1 MPTRCVDAV
10 QLTEQLARIADGPA
24 GPQVG
29 AFFDLDGTL
38 VAGYTASTFFTDRLR
53 HREVSLGTASRTI
66 ARALDGAYFGGEPTA
81 GAVGGYGALRGQ
93 TEDRLVDLGE
103 RLFAQQIART
113 IRPQARAL
121 VHAHKQAGH
130 TVVVASAASHFQI
143 DPVAADL
150 GIEHVVC
157 TELEAVDGVL
167 TGEIRGKLLWG
178 PQKAAGVR
186 AFAKSHLVDLRA
198 SYAYGNGDEDVAFLA
213 AVGNPVALNAAT
225 GLRQAAGRFGWPVL
239 DLENPAD
246 SGPVELGRTL
256 LALGGL
262 NAGAATGMAWG
273 LLRRDRQAGL
283 SLGVAMAKESL
294 GLAGVSIRVTGEE
307 RLPDGPAVYV
317 ANHQSSLDPVVAAA
331 VIPGEFTIIAKK
343 EARFDPRSVAAS
355 LLVDPAYIDRS
366 DSAQARATLDALVER
381 IHGGTSLL
389 IFPEGTRSAT
399 PTLGRFRKGGFHVA
413 IQAQVPIVPLVLRN
427 TGEILPRHGRVLRP
441 GVVDVAVLDPVENL
455 RAEDLDGG
463 VAALR
468 DRFTAAL
475 NDWPGA

>member
-1 MPTRCVDAV
+1 
-10 QLTEQLARIADGPA
+10 
-24 GPQVG
+24 
-29 AFFDLDGTL
+29 
-38 VAGYTASTFFTDRLR
+38 
-53 HREVSLGTASRTI
+53 
-66 ARALDGAYFGGEPTA
+66 
-81 GAVGGYGALRGQ
+81 
-93 TEDRLVDLGE
+93 
-103 RLFAQQIART
+103 
-113 IRPQARAL
+113 
-121 VHAHKQAGH
+121 
-130 TVVVASAASHFQI
+130 
-143 DPVAADL
+143 
-150 GIEHVVC
+150 
-157 TELEAVDGVL
+157 
-167 TGEIRGKLLWG
+167 
-178 PQKAAGVR
+178 
-186 AFAKSHLVDLRA
+186 
-198 SYAYGNGDEDVAFLA
+198 
-213 AVGNPVALNAAT
+213 
-225 GLRQAAGRFGWPVL
+225 
-239 DLENPAD
+239 
-246 SGPVELGRTL
+246 
-256 LALGGL
+256 
-262 NAGAATGMAWG
+262 MAWG